1 MPKFEFKA
9 FTSEGKLKEG
19 VISAKDKNE
28 ALKLLQEQE
37 LFVTFLSE
45 KKAKPLYFF
54 QRAGLKHLYIF
65 TRQLS
70 FLLKARTPLDE
81 AIKALSETTTNPH
94 FRSIL
99 IEIYNDLVSGIPLS
113 SSLSRFPEVFNPYY
127 LGMIKVGETIGN
139 LDEILDYLAGHL
151 DNQIRFRRRIL
162 QASIY
167 PLIVLVLFIAV
178 MIALFYFV
186 IPQIS
191 KMFIEN
197 NIPMPTITKFFQAI
211 SDFLTRF
218 GIFTLIILIA
228 FIYYLSQYFKTK
240 EGRLFLF
247 KTLNDLPIF
256 GPLIINLYV
265 AQFLESLYYLVKG
278 GVPLIDALEIVK
290 ESIANPYYESAI
302 ESIIEDVKKGKPLSE
317 SMTQFPNIFPS
328 LVIEG
333 MRTSEKTGQLA
344 EVTLTIFNFY
354 NETVENQVGN
364 LGESLQ
370 PILIIVLGAGLGL
383 LEASLLIPLLTLT
396 KYVQTF

>member
-218 GIFTLIILIA
+218 GIFALIILIA

>member
-218 GIFTLIILIA
+218 GIFALIILIA

-278 GVPLIDALEIVK
+278 GVPLIYALEIVK